1 MKTALPIFA
10 ALAAIFCAHHVQAD
24 TPELPTYSYAIQS
37 KSFKDAGLFMSGIHM
52 RIPNT
57 LWLCDL
63 SYGTRN
69 GLMLRCDMPR
79 LEGGELPEVITRVS
93 CAQSDTDAETVHL
106 SSLDQGFYATVS
118 IMCKRNLFDDGF

>member
-37 KSFKDAGLFMSGIHM
+37 KSFKDAGVFLSSLHL

-57 LWLCDL
+57 MWLCDL
-63 SYGTRN
+63 SYATRN
-69 GLMLRCDMPR
+69 GLLLRCIMPR
-79 LEGGELPEVITRVS
+79 TEGGDLPEVLTRVS
-93 CAQSDTDAETVHL
+93 CSSSDTDAETVHL
-106 SSLDQGFYATVS
+106 GTLDVGVFATIS